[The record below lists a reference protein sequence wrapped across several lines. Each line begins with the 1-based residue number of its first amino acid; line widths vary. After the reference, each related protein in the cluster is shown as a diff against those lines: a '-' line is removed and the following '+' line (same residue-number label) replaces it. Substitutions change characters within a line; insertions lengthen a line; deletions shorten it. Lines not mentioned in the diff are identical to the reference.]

1 MLKAKSMTYA
11 SSLYLIFTYKNAKA
25 MIIPITEH
33 NQTNPTAAKWKVFVV
48 YNLNGPARG
57 AL

>member
-1 MLKAKSMTYA
+1 MLKAKSITHA
-11 SSLYLIFTYKNAKA
+11 SSLYLTFIYRNAKA
-25 MIIPITEH
+25 IIIPTIEH

-48 YNLNGPARG
+48 YNLTGPARG